1 MQTSIS
7 LARKY
12 ISWLKNSEGIAI
24 SDKFLIFFV
33 KLIYLSLRVPF
44 LVLGKER
51 SNRFL
56 ARKGLDFGTF
66 WNKSFKFL
74 RRDKKQSELLKF
86 KMPKYDYQFYCR
98 NNNDDFQ
105 VMIFHE
111 DDIIERNFTPKEGD
125 IV

>member
-7 LARKY
+7 LALKY

-98 NNNDDFQ
+98 INNT
-105 VMIFHE
+105 IF
-111 DDIIERNFTPKEGD
+111 KL
-125 IV
+125 